1 MTWLR
6 DDVDTVRGFRER
18 TRGRWS
24 ACDERHPSD
33 GLEVVESRYT
43 TEVKHLRCMGRDIR
57 VGFHR
62 VDANND
68 VLADA
73 CRPLDQRVRS
83 KGNSACIGWRLI
95 PKVERLQPPASV
107 AKKLIPPN

>member
-1 MTWLR
+1 MK
-6 DDVDTVRGFRER
+6 G
-18 TRGRWS
+18 TRPTGSRWWNHATQLGS
-24 ACDERHPSD
+24 NTYDAWE
-33 GLEVVESRYT
+33 EIFVW
-43 TEVKHLRCMGRDIR
+43 
-57 VGFHR
+57 GFHR